1 MKKSFLKTLSI
12 SLAALM
18 GLGGLA
24 GLAFSSKKEANLVK
38 AVDEELVAELNSS
51 DIAKMSVGLTSY
63 NNSYGTW
70 VIDPQVGGIPESK
83 DLFSMQGADTG
94 GSGVGASVTI
104 DTGRENLTR
113 VEVTYSAMTIGG
125 GTYKPRIFIYRGK
138 PGGKY
143 GEYDYKCVNNDIPNT
158 ATTSTLNLSELSTPS
173 VNKDRIRISF
183 DILEKTMTIFAVHNI
198 KIYGEPLCDTVTL
211 DKQNGSGGTS
221 SIDAYPGKAMP
232 SISLPSRTGYTFGG
246 YYTGTNGGGTQY
258 YSNTGASVTN
268 WTKGAASK
276 LYAKWTAN
284 SYSVSYNANKPLDAT
299 SNVTGIPTTSTS
311 CTYDQNYTLAS
322 APSLTG
328 WTFGGWYKDAL
339 CSNFVGNAG
348 ASVKNTATS
357 GSVTLYPKWS
367 KNSYTVKY
375 NDNKPSAATGSVSG
389 MPSSTAT
396 WTYDSNATLASSPS
410 LTGWTFGGWYK
421 DQSCTEANKLG
432 NGGAVLTKPNLLT
445 SGGPFNL
452 YAKWT
457 QNQYTVKYNGNK
469 PTKAPSDFPVTGV
482 PGNSTWTY
490 DSNATLGSAP
500 SLTGYVFDGWYKDQS
515 CTEANKL
522 GNGGAILTKPNLTP
536 TNNATV
542 NLYAKW
548 KFNDVVQNVVN
559 KINETKLCTYEQLT
573 DKIGIADTAYNAL
586 NIDLQKVIISEGYKT
601 ILDNAKAADAAGQ
614 LIEDI
619 GNAQD
624 TQAWRNKVSAA
635 RDAYDDLDDKS
646 FIPLDP
652 ILQILLDDEAAIVV
666 MDKINA
672 IGDPHWTTPSKTL
685 IDDAQSA
692 YDSYIAAHH
701 PHSKIANFATLE
713 AANDDYDKV
722 DDFVNLVDGI
732 APSPYIYSSTLKDKI
747 DEAREWYEETL
758 IDRQKA
764 LVQEKDES
772 IYHAHEYYDRLVNYE
787 NAYEA
792 SRLIDVIDEIENTP
806 ECKAKIEAAREALD
820 ALNETSELPLVDPA
834 LIKELEDDEAAFAV
848 IELINAIYPMSYGE
862 DCENAIQAARDAYEA
877 LDDSDQKPKV
887 VNLGM
892 LIKAEEDYAR
902 VVEVVGK
909 VDDIGDIRHDEDSLN
924 RIHEA
929 RDAYEALTVDQKG
942 FFPEDVLQ
950 QIVDYEKAYEALN
963 KFYEIG
969 EVSYDTDSEEKINE
983 AKAYYDSL
991 SDAQKELIHA
1001 EDLKVLTRS
1010 LEEYQKLQKNANI
1023 LVIIMLIFVCL
1034 TIVGGAL
1041 FLFFL
1046 LRRKKDDEEKEG
1058 KGTVKVASV
1067 GGLLPLITLA
1077 SHYVDAPFLALY
1089 ILSGVAVILWLSIL
1103 GLVLY
1108 RKFKKPEVV
1117 GVSSE
1122 ASLALSSGAQ
1132 EEANAILQSIKKDE
1146 EESKLVV
1153 DKKGNLF
1160 QIRYIKS
1167 FTAKLSQSSD
1177 LVKEQYNELK
1187 NKVLSY
1193 KGVTSRVSWHYDSIN
1208 VSKEAIV
1215 KFAIRGKTLCV
1226 YFSPKIENP
1235 GEGFKLEESKGRRY
1249 EKVPYLFRIKSDK
1262 KFEQVKE
1269 LIVILMK
1276 RFKLVQVKLLED
1288 DYKIPFETTEVLLQK
1303 GLIKELAK
1311 HLEVKEEVKKELLK
1325 SVAVEKV
1332 DELMSDDTA
1341 EALIEED
1348 TVNKRI
1354 QGKKEIINVD
1364 TLSANF
1370 KDGDVVNLETLI
1382 EKKLV
1387 SSKTVYVKVLARGV
1401 LDKKLNV
1408 DLHDYSIQA
1417 VKMILL
1423 TGGSVKKIQ

>member
-113 VEVTYSAMTIGG
+113 VEVTYSAYKIGG

-158 ATTSTLNLSELSTPS
+158 ATTSSLNLSELSTPS

-183 DILEKTMTIFAVHNI
+183 DILEKTMTIFAVYNI

-221 SIDAYPGKAMP
+221 SIDAYPGQAMP

-246 YYTGTNGGGTQY
+246 YYTGTNGSGTQY

-284 SYSVSYNANKPLDAT
+284 TYTIAYNANKPSNAT
-299 SNVTGIPTTSTS
+299 SNVSGLPGSHS
-311 CTYDQNYTLAS
+311 ATYDANVTLGS
-322 APSLTG
+322 APSLIG

-348 ASVKNTATS
+348 QTVSAPNLRSTSETAT
-357 GSVTLYPKWS
+357 LYAKWTA
-367 KNSYTVKY
+367 NTYTIAY
-375 NDNKPSAATGSVSG
+375 NANKPNSASSNVSG
-389 MPSSTAT
+389 MPSSHSA
-396 WTYDSNATLASSPS
+396 TYDSSVTLGSAPS

-421 DQSCTEANKLG
+421 EASCTNKVG
-432 NGGAVLTKPNLLT
+432 NGGQSVSKPNLRTT
-445 SGGPFNL
+445 SGTVTL

-457 QNQYTVKYNGNK
+457 ANSYSVSYNANK

-482 PGNSTWTY
+482 PENATWTY
-490 DSNATLGSAP
+490 DSSATLGSAP
-500 SLTGYVFDGWYKDQS
+500 SLTGYVFDGWYKDQA

-522 GNGGAILTKPNLTP
+522 GNGGAVLTKPNLTP

-548 KFNDVVQNVVN
+548 KFNDDVQKVVN
-559 KINETKLCTYEQLT
+559 LINNTKTCSYDDLTGKINS
-573 DKIGIADTAYNAL
+573 ADTEYNAL
-586 NIDLQKVIISEGYKT
+586 NSDFQKVINSEGYKT

-619 GNAQD
+619 GNAQN
-624 TQAWRNKVSAA
+624 TQAWRDKVSAA
-635 RDAYDDLDDKS
+635 RDAYDDLKDKS

-701 PHSKIANFATLE
+701 PHSKIVNFETLV

-722 DDFVNLVDGI
+722 DDFVNLVNDI
-732 APSPYIYSSTLKDKI
+732 VPSPYIYSSTLKDKI
-747 DEAREWYEETL
+747 DVAREWYKETL
-758 IDRQKA
+758 SEGQKQI
-764 LVQEKDES
+764 VHEHDES

-806 ECKAKIEAAREALD
+806 ECKAKIEAARAALD
-820 ALNETSELPLVDPA
+820 DLHETSELPLVDPA

-862 DCENAIQAARDAYEA
+862 DCENAIQVARDAYEA

-887 VNLGM
+887 VNLDM

-909 VDDIGDIRHDEDSLN
+909 VDDVGDIRHDEDSLN

-950 QIVDYEKAYEALN
+950 QIVDYEKAYEALD

-1046 LRRKKDDEEKEG
+1046 LKKKKDDEEKG
-1058 KGTVKVASV
+1058 DKGTVKAASV

-1117 GVSSE
+1117 GVSTE
-1122 ASLALSSGAQ
+1122 ASLALPSGAQ

-1226 YFSPKIENP
+1226 YFSPKTENP

-1249 EKVPYLFRIKSDK
+1249 EKVPYLLRIKSDK

-1269 LIVILMK
+1269 LIAILMK
-1276 RFKLVQVKLLED
+1276 RFKLAQGKLLED

-1311 HLEVKEEVKKELLK
+1311 HLEVKEDVKKELLK

-1370 KDGDVVNLETLI
+1370 KDGDVVNLEALI